1 MGELSAGAA
10 AFHGFGLIKRD
21 PQTFLGVVLLL
32 FVYVLGALALLVG
45 PYIAFFEVA
54 MSEPEDPT
62 VALSALG
69 GFFSALGLYVLL
81 CVLVFAL
88 LLGAANRA
96 LVFGSS
102 KGWVLGLKLGM
113 DEVRVILVSI
123 VGYFLILLPYLG
135 AVIVS
140 AVIGGVLTATTQNPA
155 GMLVIVLGYIV
166 GIVLM
171 IWVGVRLSFAGP
183 ATVGE
188 KRFIIFES
196 WSMTKGKFWTLFLA
210 YLILYAIILVIELV
224 VFFVGFGVF
233 MSSLAAD
240 PAGLERF
247 EDPEVVI
254 ELVRGFSLGPAVIVG
269 CALYA
274 VIAAFFYAAFLGV
287 AARGYLAWKEG
298 AGGSPR
304 AEPA

>member
-21 PQTFLGVVLLL
+21 PQTFLGIVLLL
-32 FVYVLGALALLVG
+32 FAYVIGALALLVG
-45 PYIAFFEVA
+45 PYIAFIQLV
-54 MSEPEDPT
+54 MSEPDDPS

-69 GFFSALGLYVLL
+69 GFFSALGLYFLM
-81 CVLVFAL
+81 CILVFAL

-96 LVFGSS
+96 LVFGAS

-123 VGYFLILLPYLG
+123 VGYILICLPYIG
-135 AVIVS
+135 AVMAS
-140 AVIGGVLTATTQNPA
+140 AAIGGVLVAVTQNPA

-171 IWVGVRLSFAGP
+171 IWVGVRLSYAGP

-188 KRFIIFES
+188 GRFVIFES
-196 WSMTKGKFWTLFLA
+196 WRMTKGKFWTLFLA
-210 YLILYAIILVIELV
+210 YLILYAIILAIEMVV
-224 VFFVGFGVF
+224 VFVGIGVF
-233 MSSLAAD
+233 MGSLAAD

-247 EDPEVVI
+247 EDPEFVA
-254 ELVRGFSLGPAVIVG
+254 EFLRGFAIGPAVIVG
-269 CALYA
+269 CAIYA
-274 VIAAFFYAAFLGV
+274 LVGAFFYAAFLGV
-287 AARGYLAWKEG
+287 AARGYVAWKESAG
-298 AGGSPR
+298 A
-304 AEPA
+304 PAPD